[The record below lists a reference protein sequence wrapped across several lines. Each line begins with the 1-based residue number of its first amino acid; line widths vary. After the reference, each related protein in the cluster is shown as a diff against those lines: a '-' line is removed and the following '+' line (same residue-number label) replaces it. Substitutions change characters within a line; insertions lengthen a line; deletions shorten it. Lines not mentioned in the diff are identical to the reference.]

1 MNQRRIW
8 THHVPS
14 RFLFDLEDWCFQRQK
29 YHCFLH
35 FSKIAT
41 TGAIFPVLGL
51 QDVYNFFGREELP
64 KHDDQATKQQQPPR
78 QAWGG
83 SHGEN
88 SKSNPVEAVF
98 SAGWKGEGQGIGL
111 KPPFSPHEAWE
122 SSNLFPAD
130 QPFTE
135 HLLCVFPKFL
145 LRQLTGLM
153 KRIYDSSV
161 LVWIGVKIKLWLA
174 FSRGRGRLEDFLWWV
189 VSTFCCLS

>member
-51 QDVYNFFGREELP
+51 QDVYNFLGGKTP
-64 KHDDQATKQQQPPR
+64 KTWRPSHQPQQPPEKLEVVLTVKTPSPIRWRPSFR
-78 QAWGG
+78 QVVVW
-83 SHGEN
+83 
-88 SKSNPVEAVF
+88 
-98 SAGWKGEGQGIGL
+98 EGQGIGL
-111 KPPFSPHEAWE
+111 KPPISPIEGWE

-135 HLLCVFPKFL
+135 HLLCVFPRFL
-145 LRQLTGLM
+145 LRQLTGLR
-153 KRIYDSSV
+153 KQIYDSSV
-161 LVWIGVKIKLWLA
+161 LVWIGVKIKLWPA
-174 FSRGRGRLEDFLWWV
+174 FSRGRGRLEDFLRWV
-189 VSTFCCLS
+189 VSTFFCLS